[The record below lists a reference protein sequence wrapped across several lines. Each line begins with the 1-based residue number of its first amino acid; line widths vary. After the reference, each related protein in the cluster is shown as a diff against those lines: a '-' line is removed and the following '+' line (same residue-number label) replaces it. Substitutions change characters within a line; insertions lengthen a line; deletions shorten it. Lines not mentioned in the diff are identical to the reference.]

1 MKITNWYLAS
11 CSHVC
16 SRNKGVWGS
25 RNCKYVTWSTSNG
38 MHRQIEWTVMWLW
51 KISSTLIPCSYAIAA
66 CAFCNLNY
74 DDFVH
79 LVHKLENIFKVDQ
92 HHFRSLGSE
101 DTWPQYLGSHF
112 MSDLSKHN
120 RHQASRLLLE
130 YIMRWTNQ
138 LVYFVFKN

>member
-1 MKITNWYLAS
+1 MNGCVIVVRLP
-11 CSHVC
+11 CSH
-16 SRNKGVWGS
+16 
-25 RNCKYVTWSTSNG
+25 
-38 MHRQIEWTVMWLW
+38 
-51 KISSTLIPCSYAIAA
+51 AIAA

-74 DDFVH
+74 DDFVDP
-79 LVHKLENIFKVDQ
+79 VYKLENIFKVYQ
-92 HHFRSLGSE
+92 HHFHSLGCE

-138 LVYFVFKN
+138 FQIGLRNTHYVEVKNIIVLTIHTNKYMTNIAGTFLCFSFICIVHFILIY